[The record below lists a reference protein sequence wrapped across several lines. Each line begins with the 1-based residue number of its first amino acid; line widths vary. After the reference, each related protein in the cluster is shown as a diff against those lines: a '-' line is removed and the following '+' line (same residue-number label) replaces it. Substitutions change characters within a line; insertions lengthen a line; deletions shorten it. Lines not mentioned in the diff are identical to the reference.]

1 ELIRRCHRMNIP
13 IIVCMGAA
21 NKVDPSSFTV
31 ADITNTRICP
41 LAKVLR
47 KHLRREGITHFK
59 CVYSPEMP
67 LEPIIDP
74 SDEVESKGAT
84 GRPAPASNA
93 FVPAAAGILVGATVV
108 KDLIATDGDH

>member
-1 ELIRRCHRMNIP
+1 MSNADEVDLSVYDYVVDCIDTVTAKMELIRRCHRMNIP

-47 KHLRREGITHFK
+47 KHLRREGITAF
-59 CVYSPEMP
+59 P
-67 LEPIIDP
+67 L
-74 SDEVESKGAT
+74 SDRWKSRCT
-84 GRPAPASNA
+84 SASSCASTADA
-93 FVPAAAGILVGATVV
+93 FSSTRHWLG
-108 KDLIATDGDH
+108 